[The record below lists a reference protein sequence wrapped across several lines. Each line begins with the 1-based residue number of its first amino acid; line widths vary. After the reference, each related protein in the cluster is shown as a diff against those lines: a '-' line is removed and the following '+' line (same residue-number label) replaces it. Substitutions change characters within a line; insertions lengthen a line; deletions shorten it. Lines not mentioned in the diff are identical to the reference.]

1 MHACVRACFALAR
14 ACVRACAL
22 ACACETTPR
31 VPPVY
36 THTQYRCMR
45 ISTYTI
51 QVACETT
58 PRVPPVPKEDRV
70 VFHVSDMHNTGC
82 TNQSGAARGPARLES
97 WVEVRNVDD
106 APTVVLL
113 KAGAD
118 VCGVCAR
125 TQAGIR

>member
-1 MHACVRACFALAR
+1 MNIYIYIYQVVYQGVYGYNSRWVKEPLAR
-14 ACVRACAL
+14 
-22 ACACETTPR
+22 
-31 VPPVY
+31 
-36 THTQYRCMR
+36 
-45 ISTYTI
+45 

-125 TQAGIR
+125 TPAGIR